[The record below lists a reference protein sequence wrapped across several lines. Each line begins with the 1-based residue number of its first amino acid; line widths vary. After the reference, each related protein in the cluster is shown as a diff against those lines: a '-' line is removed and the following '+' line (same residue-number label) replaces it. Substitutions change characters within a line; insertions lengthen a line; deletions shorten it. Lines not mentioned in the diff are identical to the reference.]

1 MGGPLS
7 AILAEIHMV
16 RTENEL
22 VKQMNPPFY
31 KWFVDEKYRRRNKF
45 HIKLKKKACSGQKR
59 NNFVLILK
67 LIFNVLTLK
76 FWFCEINFYLVVPPQ
91 IF

>member
-16 RTENEL
+16 RKENEL

-31 KWFVDEKYRRRNKF
+31 K
-45 HIKLKKKACSGQKR
+45 
-59 NNFVLILK
+59 
-67 LIFNVLTLK
+67 
-76 FWFCEINFYLVVPPQ
+76 
-91 IF
+91 